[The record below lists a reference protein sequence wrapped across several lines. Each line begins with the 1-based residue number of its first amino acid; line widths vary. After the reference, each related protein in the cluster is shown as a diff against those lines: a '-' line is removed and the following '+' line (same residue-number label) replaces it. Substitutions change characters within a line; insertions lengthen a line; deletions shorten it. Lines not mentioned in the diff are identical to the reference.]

1 MNRFKGGTTGLY
13 SNKINDDMIDN
24 TSELFKKEN
33 KEKEIQNKEKVTNS
47 FILSNDLSKVLK
59 KNRELYAY
67 IEHLENENRKLKE
80 QSNKKINNLKILFI
94 Q

>member
-1 MNRFKGGTTGLY
+1 MNRLRGGATGLY
-13 SNKINDDMIDN
+13 LNRIQDDVIDN

-67 IEHLENENRKLKE
+67 IEHLEKENENLKE
-80 QSNKKINNLKILFI
+80 KLNEKNK
-94 Q
+94 

>member
-1 MNRFKGGTTGLY
+1 MNRLSGGATGLY
-13 SNKINDDMIDN
+13 LNRIQDDVIDN

-67 IEHLENENRKLKE
+67 IEHLEKENKDLKE
-80 QSNKKINNLKILFI
+80 KLNEKK
-94 Q
+94 

>member
-1 MNRFKGGTTGLY
+1 MNRLSGGATGLY
-13 SNKINDDMIDN
+13 LNRIQDDVIDN

-67 IEHLENENRKLKE
+67 IEHLEKENENLKE
-80 QSNKKINNLKILFI
+80 KLNEKK
-94 Q
+94 

>member
-1 MNRFKGGTTGLY
+1 MNRLSGGTNVLY
-13 SNKINDDMIDN
+13 LNRIQDDVIDN
-24 TSELFKKEN
+24 TSELFKREN

-67 IEHLENENRKLKE
+67 IEHLEKENDTLKE
-80 QSNKKINNLKILFI
+80 KLNLKK
-94 Q
+94 

>member
-1 MNRFKGGTTGLY
+1 MNRLSGGATGLY
-13 SNKINDDMIDN
+13 LNRIQDDVIDN

-33 KEKEIQNKEKVTNS
+33 KEKEIKNKEKVTNS

-67 IEHLENENRKLKE
+67 IEHLEKENENLKE
-80 QSNKKINNLKILFI
+80 KLNEKNK
-94 Q
+94 

>member
-1 MNRFKGGTTGLY
+1 MNRLSGGTTGLY
-13 SNKINDDMIDN
+13 LNRIQDDVIDN
-24 TSELFKKEN
+24 TSELFKREN

-67 IEHLENENRKLKE
+67 IEHLEKENETLKE
-80 QSNKKINNLKILFI
+80 KLNQKK
-94 Q
+94 

>member
-1 MNRFKGGTTGLY
+1 MNRLSGGATGLY
-13 SNKINDDMIDN
+13 LNRIQDDVIDN

-67 IEHLENENRKLKE
+67 IEHLEKENENLKE
-80 QSNKKINNLKILFI
+80 KLNEKNK
-94 Q
+94 

>member
-1 MNRFKGGTTGLY
+1 MNRLSGGTTGLY
-13 SNKINDDMIDN
+13 LNRIQDDVIDN

-67 IEHLENENRKLKE
+67 IEHLEKENENLKE
-80 QSNKKINNLKILFI
+80 KLNEKK
-94 Q
+94 

>member
-1 MNRFKGGTTGLY
+1 MNRLSGGATGLY
-13 SNKINDDMIDN
+13 LNRIQDDVIDN

-47 FILSNDLSKVLK
+47 FILSNDLTKVLK

-67 IEHLENENRKLKE
+67 IEHLENENKTLKE
-80 QSNKKINNLKILFI
+80 KLNQNK
-94 Q
+94 

>member
-1 MNRFKGGTTGLY
+1 MNRLSGGTTGLY
-13 SNKINDDMIDN
+13 LNRIQDDVIDN

-67 IEHLENENRKLKE
+67 IEHLEKENENLKE
-80 QSNKKINNLKILFI
+80 KLNKKK
-94 Q
+94 

>member
-1 MNRFKGGTTGLY
+1 MNRLSGGATGLY
-13 SNKINDDMIDN
+13 LNRIQDDVIDN

-33 KEKEIQNKEKVTNS
+33 KEKEIKNKEKVTNS

-67 IEHLENENRKLKE
+67 IEHLEKENENLKE
-80 QSNKKINNLKILFI
+80 KLNGKNK
-94 Q
+94 

>member
-1 MNRFKGGTTGLY
+1 MNRLSGGATGLY
-13 SNKINDDMIDN
+13 LNRIKDDVIDN

-67 IEHLENENRKLKE
+67 IEHLEKENKTLKE
-80 QSNKKINNLKILFI
+80 ELVKIK
-94 Q
+94 